1 MSTRRSRRAPGT
13 ASGGGS
19 PGSATIVGTSTFLD
33 QVPLP
38 VNELQA
44 RFPVTEHLWLT
55 RGDVVPCHRVR
66 ARRTMIRS
74 GDPWA
79 GLDDFH
85 RTALDFITGIYEREA
100 PRAMDGDPAVSRP

>member
-1 MSTRRSRRAPGT
+1 M
-13 ASGGGS
+13 
-19 PGSATIVGTSTFLD
+19 LD

-38 VNELQA
+38 VTELQA

-55 RGDVVPCHRVR
+55 AETACRVSVCG
-66 ARRTMIRS
+66 TTDMIQS

-85 RTALDFITGIYEREA
+85 RTALDLLAGIQEQEA
-100 PRAMDGDPAVSRP
+100 RGRWLEVRQVAGP